1 MAGPTEIGLFFTL
14 LLSWSFCATPEKKV
28 CQGANNKLALLGTVD
43 DHYQI
48 LVKMYSNCTVVLENL
63 EITYMTEKH
72 DLSFLRSI
80 QEVGGYVLI
89 GINSAPSI
97 PLENLRI
104 IRGHSLYEDK
114 YALAVLLNSNNSIG
128 QGVNQLP
135 LTSLTGMWLYKTV
148 LLCVCL
154 FFRLNGNNKKCSTLP
169 YTGKKCDPSCYN
181 GSCWGP
187 GPQNC
192 QKMTKVI
199 CAEQCSGRCKGPKP
213 IDCCNEHCAAGCTG
227 PKPTDCLACKDFQDE
242 GTCKDAC
249 PRLML
254 YDPNT
259 HQLAPNPNGKYSF
272 GATCIKICPRKAICN
287 GLEMGPLTNVLSINA
302 SNIDSFENCTKISGG
317 VAILTTTFNG
327 DPHTN
332 TSGLDPA
339 KLNVFKTV
347 KEITGYLVIQQWPKD
362 MPSLSAFENLEVIRG
377 RAYSFAVTQTEITHF
392 GLRSLREI
400 SDGHVVISKNKHLCY
415 TSPVHWKRLFKS
427 EQQTV
432 KMISNA
438 DNSTCDEMCTNDGCW
453 GPGPTMCFTCKH
465 YTRKKHCV
473 ASCNLL
479 AGEPREYEVNRTCV
493 ECDPECRLMNETLT
507 CTGPGPD
514 KCTGCANYKDGP
526 HCVPRCPQGIPGE
539 KDRLIWK
546 YADRIRVCQ
555 PCHENC
561 TQGCTGPD
569 LNDYLWSRE
578 DCLPLH
584 ARSLTHLLAFVIL
597 GLGVAVLL
605 RRRHIKKK
613 RTLRRL
619 LQERELVEPLTP
631 SGEAPNQALL
641 RILKETEF
649 KKIKVL
655 GSGAFGTVYKGL
667 WVPEGE
673 SVKIPVAIKVLRE
686 ATSPKANTE
695 ILDEAYVMAS
705 VEHPHVCRLLGIC
718 LTSTVQL
725 ITQLM
730 PYGCLL
736 DYVREN
742 KDNIGS
748 QHLLNWCVQIAKG
761 MSYLEERHL
770 VHRDL
775 AARNVLVKTPQHVKI
790 TDFGL
795 AKLLNADEKEY
806 HADGGKVPIKWM
818 ALESILH
825 RTYTHQSDVWSYG
838 VTVWE
843 LMTFGT
849 KPYDGIPAREI
860 AEVLEKGERLP
871 QPPIC
876 TIDVYMIMVKCWMI
890 DAESRPRFRELI
902 AEFTKMAR
910 DPSRYLV
917 IQGDDRM
924 HLPSPSDSKF
934 YRSLMSGELDE
945 AVDADEY
952 LVPSHSFFSSPSTSR
967 TQLLHS
973 VVIHTHT
980 HTHTHTID
988 KNHRAQNTHAVC
1000 VSFKLESRNQ
1010 ETPNMDKSVQ
1020 LSLYFHRKPEMFGNM
1035 KTLNIRFLINKVAY
1049 MNNAVLID
1057 IGFITE

>member
-1 MAGPTEIGLFFTL
+1 MDLIGL
-14 LLSWSFCATPEKKV
+14 SFSLC
-28 CQGANNKLALLGTVD
+28 
-43 DHYQI
+43 I

-89 GINSAPSI
+89 GINTAPRI

-104 IRGHSLYEDK
+104 IRGHSLYDDK
-114 YALAVLLNSNNSIG
+114 YALAVLLNYNNSIG

-135 LTSLTGMWLYKTV
+135 LTSLTEILKGGIKFANNNH
-148 LLCVCL
+148 LCNVETI
-154 FFRLNGNNKKCSTLP
+154 RWTDILNMKRQPKIEEESNSAEHC
-169 YTGKKCDPSCYN
+169 KKCDRSCYN

-192 QKMTKVI
+192 QKSK
-199 CAEQCSGRCKGPKP
+199 C
-213 IDCCNEHCAAGCTG
+213 
-227 PKPTDCLACKDFQDE
+227 
-242 GTCKDAC
+242 
-249 PRLML
+249 
-254 YDPNT
+254 
-259 HQLAPNPNGKYSF
+259 F
-272 GATCIKICPRKAICN
+272 GATCIKICPYNYVVTDHGACVRTCSPGTYEVDEGGVRKCKKCDGLCPKVCN
-287 GLEMGPLTNVLSINA
+287 GLGMGPLTNVLSINA

-327 DPHTN
+327 DQHTK
-332 TSGLDPA
+332 TPELDPA

-362 MPSLSAFENLEVIRG
+362 IPSLSAFENLEVIRG
-377 RAYSFAVTQTEITHF
+377 RTKKQGAFSFAVTQTEITHF

-400 SDGHVVISKNKHLCY
+400 SDGDVVIAQNKHLCY
-415 TSPVHWKRLFKS
+415 TSPEHWKRLFKS
-427 EQQTV
+427 KQQTA
-432 KMISNA
+432 KMLGNA
-438 DNSTCDEMCTNDGCW
+438 AAATCANQNSTCDEMCTNDGCW
-453 GPGPTMCFTCKH
+453 GPGPAMCFTCKH

-479 AGEPREYEVNRTCV
+479 AGEPREYEVNKTCV
-493 ECDPECRLMNETLT
+493 ECDPECLLMNESLT

-514 KCTGCANYKDGP
+514 KCTICANYKDGP
-526 HCVPRCPQGIPGE
+526 HCVTRCPQGIPGE
-539 KDRLIWK
+539 KDVLIWK
-546 YADRIRVCQ
+546 YADTMRVCQ
-555 PCHENC
+555 PCHKNC

-569 LNDYLWSRE
+569 LK
-578 DCLPLH
+578 DCKDFKGSGLPMI
-584 ARSLTHLLAFVIL
+584 AAGVVGGLLAFVIL
-597 GLGVAVLL
+597 GLGVAVFL
-605 RRRHIKKK
+605 RRRHIKRK

-641 RILKETEF
+641 RILKETEL

-686 ATSPKANTE
+686 ATSPKANQE

-705 VEHPHVCRLLGIC
+705 IEHPHVCRLLGIC

-761 MSYLEERHL
+761 MNYLEERHL

-849 KPYDGIPAREI
+849 KPYDGIPASGI

-910 DPSRYLV
+910 DPPRYLV

-952 LVPSHSFFSSPSTSR
+952 LVPNHSFFSSPSTSR

-973 VVIHTHT
+973 VSLNSSIGNYHSRNGVSYLYQNESLISSMTNPIYQHPGPPRTLPHSSSALDETEEEYLNCFKSPAAAAAAPPEYLNTSHTQLLSRQTFFSVQGFNPQNSMDNPDYQQNFCPLELKTHT
-980 HTHTHTID
+980 NGHLPAAE
-988 KNHRAQNTHAVC
+988 NAEYMG
-1000 VSFKLESRNQ
+1000 LE
-1010 ETPNMDKSVQ
+1010 V
-1020 LSLYFHRKPEMFGNM
+1020 H
-1035 KTLNIRFLINKVAY
+1035 
-1049 MNNAVLID
+1049 
-1057 IGFITE
+1057 

>member
-1 MAGPTEIGLFFTL
+1 MLCSRNI
-14 LLSWSFCATPEKKV
+14 LLSILKMLVLLNFYVETMFKIFSEDVFL
-28 CQGANNKLALLGTVD
+28 CQGANNKLSLLGTVD

-89 GINSAPSI
+89 GINTAPRI

-104 IRGHSLYEDK
+104 IRGHSLYDDK
-114 YALAVLLNSNNSIG
+114 YALAVLLNYNNSIG

-135 LTSLTGMWLYKTV
+135 LTSLTEILKGGIKFANNNH
-148 LLCVCL
+148 LCNVETI
-154 FFRLNGNNKKCSTLP
+154 RWTDILNMKRQPKIEEESNS
-169 YTGKKCDPSCYN
+169 KCDRSCYN

-192 QKMTKVI
+192 QK
-199 CAEQCSGRCKGPKP
+199 S
-213 IDCCNEHCAAGCTG
+213 N
-227 PKPTDCLACKDFQDE
+227 
-242 GTCKDAC
+242 
-249 PRLML
+249 
-254 YDPNT
+254 
-259 HQLAPNPNGKYSF
+259 F
-272 GATCIKICPRKAICN
+272 GATCIKICPYNYVVTDHGACVRTCSPGTYEVDEGGVRKCKKCDGLCPKVCN
-287 GLEMGPLTNVLSINA
+287 GLGMGPLTNVLSINA

-327 DPHTN
+327 GP
-332 TSGLDPA
+332 LAPQC
-339 KLNVFKTV
+339 
-347 KEITGYLVIQQWPKD
+347 YLVIQQWPKD
-362 MPSLSAFENLEVIRG
+362 IPSLSAFENLEVIRG
-377 RAYSFAVTQTEITHF
+377 RTKKGAFSFAVTQTEITHF

-400 SDGHVVISKNKHLCY
+400 SDGDVVIAQNKHLCY
-415 TSPVHWKRLFKS
+415 TSPEHWKRLFKS
-427 EQQTV
+427 KQQT
-432 KMISNA
+432 
-438 DNSTCDEMCTNDGCW
+438 NSTCDEMCTNDGCW
-453 GPGPTMCFTCKH
+453 GPGPAMCFTCKH

-479 AGEPREYEVNRTCV
+479 AGEPREYEVNKTCV
-493 ECDPECRLMNETLT
+493 ECDPECLLMNESLT

-514 KCTGCANYKDGP
+514 KCTICANYKDGP
-526 HCVPRCPQGIPGE
+526 HCVTRCPQGIPGE
-539 KDRLIWK
+539 KDVLIWK
-546 YADRIRVCQ
+546 YADTMRVCQ
-555 PCHENC
+555 PCHKNC

-569 LNDYLWSRE
+569 LK
-578 DCLPLH
+578 DCKDFKGSGLPMI
-584 ARSLTHLLAFVIL
+584 AAGVVGGLLAFVIL
-597 GLGVAVLL
+597 GLGVAVFL
-605 RRRHIKKK
+605 RRRHIKRK

-641 RILKETEF
+641 RILKETEL

-686 ATSPKANTE
+686 ATSPKANQE

-705 VEHPHVCRLLGIC
+705 IEHPHVCRLLGIC

-761 MSYLEERHL
+761 MNYLEERHL

-849 KPYDGIPAREI
+849 KPYDGIPASGI

-910 DPSRYLV
+910 DPPRYLV

-952 LVPSHSFFSSPSTSR
+952 LVPNHSFFSSPSTSR

-973 VVIHTHT
+973 VNESLISSMTNPIYQHPGPPRTLPHSSSALDETEEEYLNCFKSPAAAAAAPPEYLNTSHTQLLSRQTFFSVQGFNPQNSMDNPDYQQNFCPLELKTHT
-980 HTHTHTID
+980 NGHLPAAE
-988 KNHRAQNTHAVC
+988 NAEYMG
-1000 VSFKLESRNQ
+1000 LE
-1010 ETPNMDKSVQ
+1010 V
-1020 LSLYFHRKPEMFGNM
+1020 H
-1035 KTLNIRFLINKVAY
+1035 
-1049 MNNAVLID
+1049 
-1057 IGFITE
+1057 